1 MMTARAPWY
10 SRKSVNNFVTSR
22 AAQNFVLVVI
32 IINAVILGLETVH
45 ALMERYESIMH
56 VLDKICL
63 WIFIVEIALK
73 LYGQGLAFFRNAWN
87 VFDFVIVGIALIP
100 GADGLAVLRALR
112 VLRVLRLI
120 SVIPSLRRVVDA
132 LVKAVPG
139 IASIA
144 ALLGIIFYVGAVM
157 ATMLFGKNFP
167 AEYGDL
173 GSSLFSLFQIMTLDG
188 WSDQVRKIM
197 LVEPAAPAFFVPF
210 VLISALT
217 VLNLFIA
224 VIVDAMQGLDSSND
238 EAAHAAVDSTDGT
251 SEASVTEDAAPLG
264 SPAPDSREHAHS
276 SSHEH
281 SHLVTFGESDVT
293 RELAALRQQVEAL
306 TAALARSERIS

>member
-1 MMTARAPWY
+1 MTSSRAPWY
-10 SRKSVNNFVTSR
+10 SRKSVNDFVISKTV
-22 AAQNFVLVVI
+22 QNVILVVI
-32 IINAVILGLETVH
+32 VINAIVLGLETVH
-45 ALMERYESIMH
+45 SLMQNYGATLH
-56 VLDKICL
+56 LLDKICL

-73 LYGQGLAFFRNAWN
+73 LYGQGLGFFRSAWN

-120 SVIPSLRRVVDA
+120 SIVPSLRRVVDA
-132 LVKAVPG
+132 LVRAVPG

-173 GSSLFSLFQIMTLDG
+173 GSTLFSLFQIMTLDG
-188 WSDQVRKIM
+188 WSDQVRRVM
-197 LVEPAAPAFFVPF
+197 TVDPWAPAFFVPF

-224 VIVDAMQGLDSSND
+224 VIVDAMQGLDASN
-238 EAAHAAVDSTDGT
+238 EHAAEEHDAERRGT
-251 SEASVTEDAAPLG
+251 TAVAGASAAANGMAAGEGIVPSE
-264 SPAPDSREHAHS
+264 R
-276 SSHEH
+276 HEH
-281 SHLVTFGESDVT
+281 SHHVTFGESEVM
-293 RELAALRQQVEAL
+293 RELAALRAQVQAL
-306 TAALARSERIS
+306 TDAVSKADRA

>member
-1 MMTARAPWY
+1 MKTWY
-10 SRKSVNNFVTSR
+10 SRTSVNNFVTSK

-32 IINAVILGLETVH
+32 IINAIILGLETVH
-45 ALMERYESIMH
+45 ALMERYETVMH

-73 LYGQGLAFFRNAWN
+73 LYGQGLGFFRNAWN

-120 SVIPSLRRVVDA
+120 SVVPSLRRVVDA

-144 ALLGIIFYVGAVM
+144 ALLGIMFYVGAVM
-157 ATMLFGKNFP
+157 ATMLFGKKFP

-224 VIVDAMQGLDSSND
+224 VIVDAMQGLDSSQEGAAAPQSA
-238 EAAHAAVDSTDGT
+238 EASEPA
-251 SEASVTEDAAPLG
+251 EASVKPTARDKQ
-264 SPAPDSREHAHS
+264 DHVNF
-276 SSHEH
+276 EH
-281 SHLVTFGESDVT
+281 SHHVMFGGTDVAG
-293 RELAALRQQVEAL
+293 ELAALRQQVEAL
-306 TAALARSERIS
+306 TAALAKTD